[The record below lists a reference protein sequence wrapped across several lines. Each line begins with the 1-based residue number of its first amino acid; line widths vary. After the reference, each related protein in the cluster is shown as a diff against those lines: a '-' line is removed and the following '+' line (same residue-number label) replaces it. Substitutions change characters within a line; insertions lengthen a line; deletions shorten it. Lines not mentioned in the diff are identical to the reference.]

1 MTYRKTIFK
10 ENQSYHVFNR
20 SINSEDIFINKKE
33 IIRFLSLINFYRFKT
48 NISFSEYS
56 VLNVDRKK
64 SLEKS
69 SNIYQSLVE
78 IYSFSLMPNH
88 YHFLIK
94 QLIPNGISKF
104 ISNIQNGFAKYYNIK
119 NKRYGSLFCA
129 MFKAIVIK
137 TDEQFFHVSRYI
149 HLNPVIAGLVKIN
162 ELEHYYLT
170 SFSSYMNNLSH
181 PFLTKKIINDHFKN
195 MSNYKKF
202 VNDHE
207 DYLQKLKALNPGGS
221 KLHVF

>member
-20 SINSEDIFINKKE
+20 SINNEDIFINKRE

-48 NISFSEYS
+48 SISFSEYS
-56 VLNVDRKK
+56 VLNIDRKK
-64 SLEKS
+64 SFEKS
-69 SNIYQSLVE
+69 NNTYQSLVE

-129 MFKAIVIK
+129 MFKAVTIR

-162 ELEHYYLT
+162 ELERYYLT
-170 SFSSYMNNLSH
+170 SFSSYMNNFSY
-181 PFLTKKIINDHFKN
+181 PFLTKK
-195 MSNYKKF
+195 
-202 VNDHE
+202 
-207 DYLQKLKALNPGGS
+207 
-221 KLHVF
+221 